1 MCLQVLFG
9 TPEFVA
15 PEVINYDQ
23 IGYATDIWSV
33 GVICYILYVIN
44 GINVISTSPSSS
56 ASCVYVL
63 PYLL

>member
-1 MCLQVLFG
+1 MLFG

-33 GVICYILYVIN
+33 GVICYILYVVIYLIN
-44 GINVISTSPSSS
+44 AICHNFTIHKS
-56 ASCVYVL
+56 AREVC
-63 PYLL
+63 